1 MPNTDEFDDGYL
13 ADLEK
18 EVIGF
23 SLKRSTMSKYK
34 TIIEKKITKKIG
46 EIMEND
52 EGKKCIIAGTMSTI
66 KIVKTKKDNHDMI
79 FVTIYDETGSI
90 ESVVFPKTYTRTLS
104 AWKENEVVLAKGTIS
119 QKERGLSFII
129 DEVVNLTQ
137 RDKR

>member
-1 MPNTDEFDDGYL
+1 
-13 ADLEK
+13 
-18 EVIGF
+18 
-23 SLKRSTMSKYK
+23 
-34 TIIEKKITKKIG
+34 
-46 EIMEND
+46 
-52 EGKKCIIAGTMSTI
+52 
-66 KIVKTKKDNHDMI
+66 MI